1 MATLHLGVL
10 VIPYGGSK
18 KSGTTTGDVAEYLEK
33 KYELMERYWALK
45 GDKHGRQIAA
55 GIARAIEANMSGL
68 KADPYGK
75 AMGQIENGFKD
86 FISSRLVE
94 RVGIRGVPTEAALK
108 GVSHRKAHPYAKDN
122 PRRPS
127 FRDTGLYQSS
137 FKAWVES

>member
-10 VIPYGGSK
+10 VIPYGGKSK
-18 KSGTTTGDVAEYLEK
+18 GTTTGDVAEFLEAR
-33 KYELMERYWALK
+33 YHLMETYWRLK
-45 GDKHGRQIAA
+45 GDKHAKQIAN
-55 GIARAIEANMSGL
+55 GIARAIEANIVGL

-86 FISSRLVE
+86 FISARTVE
-94 RVGIRGVPTEAALK
+94 RVGILGVPTEAALK
-108 GVSHRKAHPYAKDN
+108 GVSHRKAHPYAKVN